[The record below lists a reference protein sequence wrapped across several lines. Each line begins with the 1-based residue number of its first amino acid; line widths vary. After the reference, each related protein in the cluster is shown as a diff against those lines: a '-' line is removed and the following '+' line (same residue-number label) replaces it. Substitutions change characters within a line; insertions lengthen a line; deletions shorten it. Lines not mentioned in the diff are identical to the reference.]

1 MARKRF
7 LTLIGSLILCAVLIN
22 LIGCDL
28 SLSGEAPTE
37 TEASSGSGGAER
49 ITAAPLL
56 SATEKESEDASEKG
70 TEETDGNASEKGTE
84 ETGEDMSEKGTEE
97 MGGDKSGNDED
108 PTEIADGN
116 VKMTDFAL
124 DLFKEA
130 SKDGENTLIS
140 PLSVLIALSMTANG
154 AEGGTR
160 EQMESVLG
168 MSTEELNLYIRDHT
182 AGLPQGEK
190 YKLSI
195 ANSVWFKD
203 EEGLSIKED
212 FLRTNEEY
220 YGADIFKAPFNDET
234 LKDINAWV
242 NDKTD
247 GMIPDVLDEI
257 PAEAIMYLINAL
269 AFDAEWADQYS
280 EGDVYDGKFT
290 REDGADVD
298 VKMMRGEDGLYIE
311 DERATG
317 FIKFYDGRKY
327 AFVALLP
334 NEDISVSDY
343 LSMLDGEAL
352 QAVLNDPLRG
362 AEVHTS
368 MPKFAVEYDV
378 EMSSVLKNMGMV
390 DAFDWSS
397 ADFSRLGQSAR
408 GNIFINRVIHKT
420 FIEVG
425 ELGTRAGAST
435 VVEMFPESAPMLV
448 KQVDLDRPFVYMII
462 DWENKVPFFIGTMMD
477 PGK

>member
-7 LTLIGSLILCAVLIN
+7 LALIGSLVLCAVLIN

-37 TEASSGSGGAER
+37 TEASSGSGGVER

-56 SATEKESEDASEKG
+56 SATEKESEDASEKS
-70 TEETDGNASEKGTE
+70 TEETGGNASEKGTE
-84 ETGEDMSEKGTEE
+84 ET
-97 MGGDKSGNDED
+97 GGDKSGNDED
-108 PTEIADGN
+108 PTEIADVN
-116 VKMTDFAL
+116 VKMTDFAI

-130 SKDGENTLIS
+130 SRDGENTLIS

-168 MSTEELNLYIRDHT
+168 MSTDELNLYIRDHT

-212 FLRTNEEY
+212 FLRTNGEY

-257 PAEAIMYLINAL
+257 PVEAIMYLINAL

-280 EGDVYDGKFT
+280 EEDVYDGKFT
-290 REDGADVD
+290 REDGSDVD

-343 LSMLDGEAL
+343 LSMLDGEEL
-352 QAVLNDPLRG
+352 QAVLNDPVRG

-390 DAFDWSS
+390 DAFDSSS

-448 KQVDLDRPFVYMII
+448 KQVDLDRPFIYMII

>member
-7 LTLIGSLILCAVLIN
+7 LTLIGSLVLCAVLIN

-28 SLSGEAPTE
+28 SFVDEAPTE

-84 ETGEDMSEKGTEE
+84 ETSEDVSEKGTEE
-97 MGGDKSGNDED
+97 TGGDKSGNDED

-290 REDGADVD
+290 REDGSDVD

-317 FIKFYDGRKY
+317 FIKFYSGMKY

-343 LSMLDGEAL
+343 LSMLDGEEL

-390 DAFDWSS
+390 DAFDPSS
-397 ADFSRLGQSAR
+397 ADFSRLGQSER

-477 PGK
+477 PGQ

>member
-1 MARKRF
+1 
-7 LTLIGSLILCAVLIN
+7 
-22 LIGCDL
+22 
-28 SLSGEAPTE
+28 
-37 TEASSGSGGAER
+37 
-49 ITAAPLL
+49 
-56 SATEKESEDASEKG
+56 
-70 TEETDGNASEKGTE
+70 
-84 ETGEDMSEKGTEE
+84 

-168 MSTEELNLYIRDHT
+168 MSTDELKLYIRDHT

-247 GMIPDVLDEI
+247 GMIPDALDEI

-290 REDGADVD
+290 REDGSDVD

-390 DAFDWSS
+390 DAFDSSS

>member
-7 LTLIGSLILCAVLIN
+7 LTLIGSLVLCAVLIN

-28 SLSGEAPTE
+28 SFVDEAPTE

-84 ETGEDMSEKGTEE
+84 ETSEDVSEKGTEE
-97 MGGDKSGNDED
+97 TGGDKSGNDED

-290 REDGADVD
+290 REDGSDVD

-317 FIKFYDGRKY
+317 FIKFYDGLKY

-343 LSMLDGEAL
+343 LSMLDGEEL

-390 DAFDWSS
+390 DAFDPSS
-397 ADFSRLGQSAR
+397 ADFSRLGQSER

-477 PGK
+477 PGQ

>member
-7 LTLIGSLILCAVLIN
+7 LTLIGSLVLCAVLIN

-56 SATEKESEDASEKG
+56 SATEKESEDASEKNTKE
-70 TEETDGNASEKGTE
+70 TEGDASEKGTE
-84 ETGEDMSEKGTEE
+84 ETG
-97 MGGDKSGNDED
+97 GDKSGNDKD
-108 PTEIADGN
+108 PTDIADVN

-124 DLFKEA
+124 DLFKEV

-168 MSTEELNLYIRDHT
+168 RSTDELNLYIRDHT
-182 AGLPQGEK
+182 AGLPQEEK

-220 YGADIFKAPFNDET
+220 YGADIFKAKFDGQT

-247 GMIPDVLDEI
+247 GMIPDALDEI

-343 LSMLDGEAL
+343 LSMLDGEEL

-390 DAFDWSS
+390 DAFDSSS